1 MSGGDHVGE
10 ARTKLTE
17 CERIVS
23 RLHKMCCEPDRS
35 PRMQAIL
42 TDINDARSALD
53 TALGPESAQTTIAA
67 LERIGSQI
75 GHLQVACCTDA
86 RMPLYAE
93 ALQTLTATQITINQS
108 LGQGH

>member
-1 MSGGDHVGE
+1 MTIEGTSE
-10 ARTKLTE
+10 ATRYLAE
-17 CERIVS
+17 CKRIVD

-42 TDINDARSALD
+42 SDIEKAQDAAAD
-53 TALGPESAQTTIAA
+53 ATNPESALGIIDG

-75 GHLQVACCTDA
+75 GHLQVACCTEA

-93 ALQTLTATQITINQS
+93 ALRTLTATQITINGT
-108 LGQGH
+108 LGRGH